1 MGIVRTENMKLTLRS
16 LIALSLAFG
25 GISAAQQPSARL
37 KIATVDI
44 QALFKSFNPTKE
56 AQAKFEEEQQGVV
69 KQIEERKVKMEEVKK
84 ELEIMEK
91 QLGDPSIAD
100 AKKQALYAGRQ
111 AKRQEAEA
119 FQKEGEEFVQRK
131 QRAIGEQV
139 QIRMKGIL
147 DQIRAKVQKH
157 AETEG
162 YDYVLD
168 KTGTSTTQVPILLY
182 TKDATDITDALL
194 KTINDGLP
202 AVEEKSAPE
211 EKK

>member
-1 MGIVRTENMKLTLRS
+1 MGIVRTETMKRTLRS

-25 GISAAQQPSARL
+25 GISAAQQQSARL

-44 QALFKSFNPTKE
+44 QALFKAFNPTKE
-56 AQAKFEEEQQGVV
+56 AQAKFEVEQQGVA
-69 KQIEERKVKMEEVKK
+69 KQIEERKAKMEEVKK
-84 ELEIMEK
+84 ELETMEK

-100 AKKQALYAGRQ
+100 AKKQALYAARQ

-119 FQKEGEEFVQRK
+119 FQREGEEFVQRK

-139 QIRMKGIL
+139 QVRMKAIL
-147 DQIRAKVQKH
+147 DQIRAKVQKQ

-182 TKDATDITDALL
+182 TKDATDITDSLL

-202 AVEEKSAPE
+202 APEEKSAPE

>member
-1 MGIVRTENMKLTLRS
+1 MGIVRTETMKRTLRS

-25 GISAAQQPSARL
+25 GISAAQQQSARL

-44 QALFKSFNPTKE
+44 QALFKSYNPTKD
-56 AQAKFEEEQQGVV
+56 AQAKFEEEQKGVT
-69 KQIEERKVKMEEVKK
+69 KQIEERKAKMEEVKK
-84 ELEIMEK
+84 ELDGMEK

-100 AKKQALYAGRQ
+100 AKKQALYAERQ

-119 FQKEGEEFVQRK
+119 LQREGEEFVQRK

-139 QIRMKGIL
+139 QLRMKDIL
-147 DQIRAKVQKH
+147 DQIRTKVQKH

-168 KTGTSTTQVPILLY
+168 KTGTSTTQVPVLLY

-194 KTINDGLP
+194 KTINDGVP
-202 AVEEKSAPE
+202 AAAEKATE